1 MGSDNKL
8 VMDVYIACLSSNYL
22 PLSQGLVS
30 VNPAWFKL
38 FDSLGRWLGFVL
50 DIHAALHTFNEL
62 KLNQGFDSFVTY
74 TRNNNTQ
81 ELRVE
86 CSAGRLLRPLLV
98 VANLSKVESILNVHS
113 QSHFMDTHTALVGG
127 GCIEYV
133 SAGQESTLDVTG
145 TFAGVFSS
153 SASHLEITDVSF
165 VGINAAMAPFFRHN
179 QGPRLAYW
187 IGMAKQAI
195 HCTTQQDQGAAT
207 VHNLWYGQKPVV
219 DTTMSRII
227 GFDQEASGVNCTV
240 IFFPLNYNQED
251 AIIMNQ
257 ASVER
262 GMFVSD
268 MTRSVEATR
277 SISNNKK
284 YNERFEKPNP
294 KTTMGIK
301 TSNHS
306 HLLDTGLPPVGSKLG
321 PLDTV
326 IGKTVPA
333 RVYSPMAVMYQS
345 SKFTG
350 VLPPKTRRDVSVQM
364 TPGESGVVHSA
375 TLVQSSSSE
384 IAKVR
389 VRATKIPEVGDKF
402 SSRHSQKVL

>member
-1 MGSDNKL
+1 MA
-8 VMDVYIACLSSNYL
+8 VYIASLGTNFI
-22 PLSQGLVS
+22 PLVLGLVS
-30 VNPAWFKL
+30 VNARWFKL
-38 FDSLGRWLGFVL
+38 FDSLGRWVGFVL
-50 DIHAALHTFNEL
+50 DIESALGTFSDL
-62 KLNQGFDSFVTY
+62 KQNQGFDSFVTY
-74 TRNNNTQ
+74 SRNNTTQ
-81 ELRVE
+81 ELRIE

-98 VANLSKVESILNVHS
+98 VSNLHKIDSILKLHA
-113 QSHFMDTHTALVGG
+113 QSHFMDIHTALLCG

-133 SAGQESTLDVTG
+133 SPGQESTLDVAK
-145 TFAGVFSS
+145 TFAGVLAST
-153 SASHLEITDVSF
+153 ASHMEITDISF
-165 VGINAAMAPFFRHN
+165 VGINAAMAPLFRHN

-207 VHNLWYGQKPVV
+207 VHNLWYGQKPMV

-262 GMFVSD
+262 GMFISD
-268 MTRSVEATR
+268 MTRSVESTR

-294 KTTMGIK
+294 KTTIGIK

-306 HLLDTGLPPVGSKLG
+306 HLMDNGLPTVGAQLG
-321 PLDTV
+321 PTDTV
-326 IGKTVPA
+326 IGKTVPS

-350 VLPPKTRRDVSVQM
+350 VLQPKTRRDVSVQM
-364 TPGESGVVHSA
+364 NPGESGTVHSA
-375 TLVQSSSSE
+375 TLVQGPSSE

-402 SSRHSQKVL
+402 SSRHAQKVI